1 MNEELKIIIRAVSED
16 AQRNLSEVR
25 SELDRIK
32 ESSKKSSGE
41 VDAALAGFAKGA
53 AAAVAAITALTAA
66 MKSLGQAAQDVQKG
80 FAKLNTTFL
89 NAGATTKQASKTYQ
103 ELFAFL
109 GDHDKAVETAQSLAL
124 ITTNE
129 EELAKWTTTLQGA
142 FAQMGDKLPIEG
154 LAEAA
159 NEAANVGSVV
169 GVLADALN
177 WAGISEDAFNESLA
191 QANSIEERQ
200 ALILNT
206 LNGLYGNSAK
216 LYAQNNQQTMRYNES
231 QAKLNLTLAAAA
243 SYTTPLLTSLN
254 ELSITLLTSFGPAL
268 ETIAVYLTAFIQLL
282 AEAIQ
287 WVGSFFGMFSGG
299 SDDAVADID
308 GYRAAVQAYQEALRE
323 SIQGTNSGLKDE
335 LANINAIK
343 KATMGFD
350 ELNIVSKPVSTS
362 TGGSTGGGGGGSAN
376 LPAAP
381 NPNDYGIGMGA
392 IDMSGM
398 AEAIET
404 AKGHLEGIAV
414 IVGTIGAGFVAWK
427 IGTAISDFRKLK
439 TEIGDLK
446 EVWEQLA
453 DPVSK
458 AFGMAGKDADDAVKE
473 VDASLKQANK
483 EMDAMK
489 DKWKTIGG
497 IAMTIAGAVM
507 LVFGYADAWVNG
519 LDWQNFALILGG
531 IGLIVGGLYISFGAL
546 AAQVALIFGGVAM
559 LVIGIK
565 DLVENGYSMEGVL
578 MVLAGAIAVAVGL
591 MWAFNAALLANPITW
606 IVIAIAALVAA
617 FVILWNE
624 CDAFRQFWINLWDG
638 IVNVFNA
645 VVDWIGQACVDI
657 GNFFV
662 GLWEGIKNVFSGI
675 GQWFSNLWNG
685 VVSVFSKVGTAIG
698 DAISNAVK
706 GAINWIIDKAVGL
719 INGFI
724 KGINWAIDVI
734 NLIPGVSISRLSL
747 LEVPKLA
754 TGGITNG
761 ATMAMIGEAGKE
773 AVLPLENNTGW
784 MDVLADRIAARNNTP
799 SKIVLQVN
807 GRELG
812 YATIDSMNDIY
823 RQTGTIP
830 LMV

>member
-282 AEAIQ
+282 AEAVQ
-287 WVGSFFGMFSGG
+287 WVGNFFGMFSGG
-299 SDDAVADID
+299 SEDAVADID